1 MKQSKRVIIKLA
13 VLLFWLGVWQ
23 GVYMAVGQEIL
34 ISSPLQV
41 AEKIFT
47 LIGEQ
52 YFRKTVGMSF
62 LRIIG
67 GYVSGVLL
75 GVVFSCLMSAS
86 VIMKELL
93 SPLLSLAKA
102 VPVASFI
109 ILALVWIKKDYV
121 PVFITFLIVLPIVCA
136 NVTEAIGSVDKVH
149 LEVARVYKLGFF
161 GTVRAV
167 YFHSVLPSFAAA
179 ATTTLGLAWKSG
191 VAAEVIAMPQMSI
204 GYNLYRSKINI
215 ETADLFAWTFV
226 VVILSV
232 ILEKLIKKL
241 VVMISKG
248 KV

>member
-1 MKQSKRVIIKLA
+1 MKQSKKYLIKLA

-23 GVYMAVGQEIL
+23 GVFMLVKEEIL
-34 ISSPLQV
+34 VVSPLNV
-41 AEKIFT
+41 AVRITELVRDLSFW
-47 LIGEQ
+47 
-52 YFRKTVGMSF
+52 KTVAVSF

-67 GYVSGVLL
+67 GYVAGTVT
-75 GVVFSCLMSAS
+75 GVVFAGFISAS
-86 VIMKELL
+86 RVAKELL

-136 NVTEAIGSVDKVH
+136 NVTEAISSVENVH
-149 LEVARVYKLGFF
+149 LQVARVYNFSFLKK
-161 GTVRAV
+161 VKAV

-179 ATTTLGLAWKSG
+179 ATTSLGLAWKSG

-215 ETADLFAWTFV
+215 ETVDLFAWTFV
-226 VVILSV
+226 VVVLSV
-232 ILEKLIKKL
+232 ILEKLIKKFL
-241 VVMISKG
+241 GKISGG

>member
-1 MKQSKRVIIKLA
+1 MKQNKRVIIKLA

-23 GVYMAVGQEIL
+23 GVYMLVKEEIL
-34 ISSPLQV
+34 VVSPLQV
-41 AEKIFT
+41 ADKIIA
-47 LIGEQ
+47 LIKETA
-52 YFRKTVGMSF
+52 FWKTVAMTF

-67 GYVSGVLL
+67 GYVSGVIF
-75 GVVFSCLMSAS
+75 GVLFSCLMSAS
-86 VIMKELL
+86 RVMKELL

-136 NVTEAIGSVDKVH
+136 NVTEGISSVDRVH

-167 YFHSVLPSFAAA
+167 YFHSILPSFAAA
-179 ATTTLGLAWKSG
+179 ATTSLGLAWKSG
-191 VAAEVIAMPQMSI
+191 VAAEVIAMPQMSV

-241 VVMISKG
+241 IVKISKG

>member
-1 MKQSKRVIIKLA
+1 MYIA
-13 VLLFWLGVWQ
+13 VR
-23 GVYMAVGQEIL
+23 QEIL
-34 ISSPLQV
+34 VVSPLQV
-41 AEKIFT
+41 AEKIFM
-47 LIGEQ
+47 LIGELS
-52 YFRKTVGMSF
+52 FWKTVAMSF

-75 GVVFSCLMSAS
+75 GIVFSCLMSAS
-86 VIMKELL
+86 GVMRELL

-136 NVTEAIGSVDKVH
+136 NVTEAISSVNKVH
-149 LEVARVYKLGFF
+149 LEVASVYRLGFF

-167 YFHSVLPSFAAA
+167 YFHSILPSFAAA
-179 ATTTLGLAWKSG
+179 ATTSLGLAWKSG
-191 VAAEVIAMPQMSI
+191 IAAEVIAMPQISI

-215 ETADLFAWTFV
+215 ETADLFAWTIV

-241 VVMISKG
+241 IVKISKG
-248 KV
+248 KI